1 MISLNDRGGN
11 GTFNSSF
18 LPEDYLRE
26 KSEKRMN
33 LLGVVLFC
41 VVMFAVVA
49 AFFVT
54 NRETKNI
61 QALQEQ
67 VSSAYAAEQQKI
79 AQLKQLDDQRKAML
93 EKAEITTAL
102 LERVPRSVLF
112 AEMINRMPE
121 RLTLTDFKLKVER
134 RRVVAA
140 PAPDP
145 KARSRSMVR
154 GAKANQQANEPP
166 KPTPP
171 AFVFTLEIVGLA
183 GADADVAD
191 FHRLLTQCELLA
203 GVDLVSSRRVLVRD
217 VELREF
223 KIDARISEDA
233 DARHIEPLKIPRGRV
248 AVLPNRQDGGRMAER
263 LLREQGLGDR
273 RLRTE
278 SEDGKS
284 VSGVPTG
291 GDR

>member
-33 LLGVVLFC
+33 LLGVVLFA

-54 NRETKNI
+54 NRETKSI
-61 QALQEQ
+61 QALQVQ

-102 LERVPRSVLF
+102 LERVP
-112 AEMINRMPE
+112 M
-121 RLTLTDFKLKVER
+121 TDFKLKVER

-140 PAPDP
+140 PPPDP
-145 KARSRSMVR
+145 KARGRSMVR
-154 GAKANQQANEPP
+154 GAKGNQQSNEPP

-171 AFVFTLEIVGLA
+171 AFVFTLEVVGLA
-183 GADADVAD
+183 GSDADVAD

-248 AVLPNRQDGGRMAER
+248 AVMPNRPDSGRMTDR
-263 LLREQGLGDR
+263 MLREEGLGDR

-278 SEDGKS
+278 TEQREKS
-284 VSGVPTG
+284 VTGVPTG